1 MSELHS
7 TFTLSLFLG
16 TAALFFASATHDAV
30 GTGKGAGSAVLEK
43 EEAIQSGKPGR
54 SLSNSPREARR
65 TKVGRSDGTMKQ
77 RERERER
84 ERADDRPLSAR
95 RSRRT
100 LSGGSRCVGSSR
112 LPKLQALRLSDWE
125 LLKIDTSTRLPLLAS
140 VTRLSTKPVIIYVM
154 VRLPSALTRSR
165 PTPVYRRSRRADP
178 PNDPPLSSDHRATTG
193 RLRMVRAC
201 GKGRANT
208 LTAG

>member
-84 ERADDRPLSAR
+84 ESGRPTAFGAAEPTNSVR
-95 RSRRT
+95 
-100 LSGGSRCVGSSR
+100 
-112 LPKLQALRLSDWE
+112 RLS
-125 LLKIDTSTRLPLLAS
+125 LRRILTSS
-140 VTRLSTKPVIIYVM
+140 
-154 VRLPSALTRSR
+154 
-165 PTPVYRRSRRADP
+165 
-178 PNDPPLSSDHRATTG
+178 
-193 RLRMVRAC
+193 
-201 GKGRANT
+201 
-208 LTAG
+208 